1 MGSAGPSVRRDMVSR
16 FERPYRTTRRRFLL
30 ATVAA
35 TSGIGWLTGQMD
47 AQAQPP
53 PAATLD
59 DPGFLRLSQ
68 AVTGHADLDA
78 TIARRLLAAMR
89 RTDPTFNERAANLA
103 LLVRDGQTPDAL
115 LAAAGPT
122 GLRDTMLALV
132 AAWYTGTVGHGQQ
145 AEMVS
150 YVDALMYRPV
160 SDGLPAPTYCLNGPI
175 WWTGPIPVAGV
186 AAPVG
191 TPLAPP
197 TNALPAATTPK
208 GD

>member
-1 MGSAGPSVRRDMVSR
+1 
-16 FERPYRTTRRRFLL
+16 
-30 ATVAA
+30 
-35 TSGIGWLTGQMD
+35 
-47 AQAQPP
+47 
-53 PAATLD
+53 
-59 DPGFLRLSQ
+59 
-68 AVTGHADLDA
+68 
-78 TIARRLLAAMR
+78 
-89 RTDPTFNERAANLA
+89 
-103 LLVRDGQTPDAL
+103 
-115 LAAAGPT
+115 
-122 GLRDTMLALV
+122 
-132 AAWYTGTVGHGQQ
+132 
-145 AEMVS
+145 MVS